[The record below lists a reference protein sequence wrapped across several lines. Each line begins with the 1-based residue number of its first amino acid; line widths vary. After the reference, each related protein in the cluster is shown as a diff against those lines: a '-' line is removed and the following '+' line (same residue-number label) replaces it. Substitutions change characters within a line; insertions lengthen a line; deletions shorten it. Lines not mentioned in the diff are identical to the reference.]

1 MALQECGLNLNKV
14 SKELQPHG
22 TPQFP
27 CAGYSSFHTDR
38 QEDIIPWH
46 WHEEIEIVY
55 IENGQMRVKIP
66 SNTFLLEKGDCIVI
80 SSNILHYAAAVTEC
94 KLRSLVFS
102 QTLVTGNEDLVF
114 AKKYMQP
121 LLACN
126 GFSHYFIKAG
136 KNGNVTDWFNCAF
149 ESLSQDCYGYE
160 FTVRENLSHIC
171 LFLYGKLNPQ
181 TDTQNV
187 PPSQN
192 NLRIRKMLAYIHK
205 NFADDISLSE
215 ISSAAGISE
224 RESLRCFKNTIQL
237 SPIQYLL
244 KYRIMQGA
252 EMLRKNPED
261 SISKVATLC
270 GFDSPSNF
278 AKIFRRFYSC
288 TPREYRNQSMIIPKA
303 SQQNIDR
310 L

>member
-22 TPQFP
+22 SLEFP

-38 QEDIIPWH
+38 QEDVIPWH

-55 IENGQMRVKIP
+55 IENGQMKVKIP
-66 SNTFLLEKGDCIVI
+66 SKSFLLEEGDCIVI
-80 SSNILHYAAAVTEC
+80 NSNILHYASAVKEC
-94 KLRSLVFS
+94 KLHSLVFS
-102 QTLVTGNEDLVF
+102 STLITGNEDFVF

-121 LLACN
+121 LLTCN
-126 GFSHYFIKAG
+126 NFSYYFIKAG
-136 KNGNVTDWFNCAF
+136 SNENVTDWFNCAF
-149 ESLSQDCYGYE
+149 EALAQDCYGYE
-160 FTVRENLSHIC
+160 FIVRENLSHIC
-171 LFLYGKLNPQ
+171 LFLYGKFNPQ

-187 PPSQN
+187 PLN
-192 NLRIRKMLAYIHK
+192 RDNLRIRKMLAYIHK
-205 NFADDISLSE
+205 NYADDVSLSE

-224 RESLRCFKNTIQL
+224 RESLRCFRKTIHL

-252 EMLRKNPED
+252 EMLLRNPAD
-261 SISKVATLC
+261 SISEIATLC

-278 AKIFRRFYSC
+278 AKIFKRFYNC
-288 TPREYRNQSMIIPKA
+288 TPREYRNL
-303 SQQNIDR
+303 NIK
-310 L
+310 